1 MKKFIFTLQKLLD
14 INISIEKQQKNEL
27 TVINKRINMLE
38 SDKLQKESEI
48 EQMHIQ
54 TEKLLSEHCKVE
66 KIQSLNFYIF
76 CLNKKVNAIKGLLEE
91 ENIKRQKVQAE
102 LTNTMIKRKSLEKLR
117 EKQYKQYLS
126 ELKKEEEKASDDF
139 VTFSYLYG

>member
-1 MKKFIFTLQKLLD
+1 MQKLLD
-14 INISIEKQQKNEL
+14 INISLEKQQKNEL
-27 TVINKRINMLE
+27 SVINNRIKMLE
-38 SDKLQKESEI
+38 SDILQKESEI
-48 EQMHIQ
+48 EQMHMQ
-54 TEKLLSEHCKVE
+54 TKKQLSEHCKVE

-76 CLNKKVNAIKGLLEE
+76 CLNKKINAIKVLLEE
-91 ENIKRQKVQAE
+91 ENIKKQKVQAE

-117 EKQYKQYLS
+117 EKQYKQYLI